1 MGLSGPLIFVALF
14 LSEKVGLGIAFP
26 GVLDEPAL
34 MSTANLFRLAQR
46 RLSAGSNPFEG
57 KLFYVNPSYRRP
69 QLDTVGYSWEVDR
82 SDRCDRCARCDRCDG
97 LMLKCLELQRGQL
110 DCLGGRSI
118 DSTTGKSFGWLQ

>member
-46 RLSAGSNPFEG
+46 RLSAGPNPFEG

-69 QLDTVGYSWEVDR
+69 QLDTVGRWIGPIG
-82 SDRCDRCARCDRCDG
+82 AIG
-97 LMLKCLELQRGQL
+97 A
-110 DCLGGRSI
+110 LGAIGAMVSC
-118 DSTTGKSFGWLQ
+118 